1 MKKNY
6 ILTLIL
12 TLLISGFS
20 FGQGPMITIISDGD
34 CSGGNPKMVEIYA
47 QGAVDF
53 TLYSLEKQSNGAASW
68 GTTTSLQSFGTVT
81 DDFIYIYSDSSS
93 EEVFSTEYPSASPAV
108 ESGVVNINGDDG
120 IRIILDSDGS
130 VVDQYGVDAED
141 GTGKPWEYT
150 DGYAKRI
157 DGTGPDGGFTA
168 SDWTYEKSGLNG
180 NGSCQDGTI
189 FEDVMGGVGVYT
201 APVVYDLLEDFETAL
216 PAGALAGDSG
226 MATPEVVADPA
237 TGGTNGDVLK
247 IVTSAGGN
255 GWQNAQLFFQG
266 DLLDLTTDDKV
277 VTVDVYSESAFMMLA
292 KTATPSNGG
301 AESATDASHTGSGW
315 ETLTFDFSDPKDNT
329 PVANDIFGRILFFP
343 QWNGAG
349 WNDSSVT
356 TTYVD
361 NIKGTGYTPPVVYDL
376 IEDFETA
383 LPAGALAGDSGM
395 ATPEVVADP
404 ATGGTNGDV
413 LKIVTSAGGNGWQNA
428 QLFFQGDLLDLT
440 TDDKVVTVD
449 VYSESAFMM
458 LAKTATPSNG
468 GAESATDA
476 SHTGSGWETLTFD
489 FSDPKDNTPVAND
502 IFGRILF
509 FPQWNGA
516 GWNDS
521 SVTTTYVDNIKGTGY
536 TPPVVY
542 DLIEDFETA
551 LPAGALAGDSG
562 MATTPEVVA
571 DPATGGTNGDVLK
584 IVTSAG
590 GNGWQNAQ
598 LFFQGD
604 LLDLTTDDKVVTV
617 DVYSESAFM
626 MLAKTATPSNGGAES
641 ATDASHTGSGWE
653 TLTFDFSDPKD
664 NTPVANDI
672 FGRILFFP
680 QWNGAGWNDSSVT
693 TTYVDNIKGTGYT
706 PPVVYDLLED
716 FETALPAGALAGDSG
731 MATTPEVVADPATGG
746 TNGDVLKIVTS
757 AGGNGWQNAQ
767 LFFQGDLLDLTT
779 DDKVVTVD
787 VYSESAFMMLAKTAT
802 PSNGGAESATDASHT
817 GSGWETLTFD
827 FSDPKDNTPVANDIF
842 GRILFFPQWNGAGW
856 NDSSVTTTYVDNIKG
871 IGYESTP
878 PTGDNSVTIATTQ
891 AWNSYVNV
899 FSVSDGSYQFGFGD
913 IEVADL
919 RATATETSVTLEPNI
934 SIWTNEST
942 NAVYF
947 DQECCYSNSCS
958 IHRSKYLH

>member
-81 DDFIYIYSDSSS
+81 DDFIYIYSDSTSD
-93 EEVFSTEYPSASPAV
+93 EVFATEYPSASPAV

-141 GTGKPWEYT
+141 GSGKPWEYT

-157 DGTGPDGGFTA
+157 DGTDPDGGFTA
-168 SDWTYEKSGLNG
+168 SDWTYEKSGLNEE
-180 NGSCQDGTI
+180 GSCQGGTI

-216 PAGALAGDSG
+216 PAGAL
-226 MATPEVVADPA
+226 V
-237 TGGTNGDVLK
+237 
-247 IVTSAGGN
+247 
-255 GWQNAQLFFQG
+255 
-266 DLLDLTTDDKV
+266 
-277 VTVDVYSESAFMMLA
+277 
-292 KTATPSNGG
+292 
-301 AESATDASHTGSGW
+301 
-315 ETLTFDFSDPKDNT
+315 
-329 PVANDIFGRILFFP
+329 
-343 QWNGAG
+343 
-349 WNDSSVT
+349 
-356 TTYVD
+356 
-361 NIKGTGYTPPVVYDL
+361 
-376 IEDFETA
+376 
-383 LPAGALAGDSGM
+383 
-395 ATPEVVADP
+395 
-404 ATGGTNGDV
+404 
-413 LKIVTSAGGNGWQNA
+413 
-428 QLFFQGDLLDLT
+428 
-440 TDDKVVTVD
+440 
-449 VYSESAFMM
+449 
-458 LAKTATPSNG
+458 
-468 GAESATDA
+468 
-476 SHTGSGWETLTFD
+476 
-489 FSDPKDNTPVAND
+489 
-502 IFGRILF
+502 
-509 FPQWNGA
+509 
-516 GWNDS
+516 
-521 SVTTTYVDNIKGTGY
+521 
-536 TPPVVY
+536 
-542 DLIEDFETA
+542 
-551 LPAGALAGDSG
+551 GDSG

-584 IVTSAG
+584 IVTSAA

-598 LFFQGD
+598 LF
-604 LLDLTTDDKVVTV
+604 L
-617 DVYSESAFM
+617 
-626 MLAKTATPSNGGAES
+626 
-641 ATDASHTGSGWE
+641 
-653 TLTFDFSDPKD
+653 
-664 NTPVANDI
+664 
-672 FGRILFFP
+672 
-680 QWNGAGWNDSSVT
+680 
-693 TTYVDNIKGTGYT
+693 
-706 PPVVYDLLED
+706 
-716 FETALPAGALAGDSG
+716 
-731 MATTPEVVADPATGG
+731 
-746 TNGDVLKIVTS
+746 
-757 AGGNGWQNAQ
+757 
-767 LFFQGDLLDLTT
+767 QGDLLDLTT

-878 PTGDNSVTIATTQ
+878 PTDDNSVTIATTQ

-899 FSVSDGSYQFGFGD
+899 FSVSDNTYQFGFGD

-942 NAVYF
+942 NAAYF
-947 DQECCYSNSCS
+947 DQDAATQTPVAYIEASTYIENSSLANNALTFSGNISTSDLGDGYTVIAFIKSLTSSYSQVAFKSVDISSTGDFTVTATAEEMSQAVIQYGFAVTGPLADPSDTTLGSVVIGAETLGIEDTDIVNVSVYPNPSNSNWNFRTPNTVITS
-958 IHRSKYLH
+958 VEVFNLLGKRVVLRKNNSTDIAISTQGLTSGIYIARITTEQGTKSVKLIKE

>member
-141 GTGKPWEYT
+141 GSGKPWEYT

-361 NIKGTGYTPPVVYDL
+361 NIKG
-376 IEDFETA
+376 
-383 LPAGALAGDSGM
+383 
-395 ATPEVVADP
+395 
-404 ATGGTNGDV
+404 
-413 LKIVTSAGGNGWQNA
+413 
-428 QLFFQGDLLDLT
+428 
-440 TDDKVVTVD
+440 
-449 VYSESAFMM
+449 
-458 LAKTATPSNG
+458 
-468 GAESATDA
+468 
-476 SHTGSGWETLTFD
+476 
-489 FSDPKDNTPVAND
+489 
-502 IFGRILF
+502 
-509 FPQWNGA
+509 
-516 GWNDS
+516 
-521 SVTTTYVDNIKGTGY
+521 
-536 TPPVVY
+536 
-542 DLIEDFETA
+542 
-551 LPAGALAGDSG
+551 
-562 MATTPEVVA
+562 
-571 DPATGGTNGDVLK
+571 
-584 IVTSAG
+584 
-590 GNGWQNAQ
+590 
-598 LFFQGD
+598 
-604 LLDLTTDDKVVTV
+604 
-617 DVYSESAFM
+617 
-626 MLAKTATPSNGGAES
+626 
-641 ATDASHTGSGWE
+641 
-653 TLTFDFSDPKD
+653 
-664 NTPVANDI
+664 
-672 FGRILFFP
+672 
-680 QWNGAGWNDSSVT
+680 
-693 TTYVDNIKGTGYT
+693 
-706 PPVVYDLLED
+706 
-716 FETALPAGALAGDSG
+716 
-731 MATTPEVVADPATGG
+731 
-746 TNGDVLKIVTS
+746 
-757 AGGNGWQNAQ
+757 
-767 LFFQGDLLDLTT
+767 
-779 DDKVVTVD
+779 
-787 VYSESAFMMLAKTAT
+787 
-802 PSNGGAESATDASHT
+802 
-817 GSGWETLTFD
+817 
-827 FSDPKDNTPVANDIF
+827 
-842 GRILFFPQWNGAGW
+842 
-856 NDSSVTTTYVDNIKG
+856 

-947 DQECCYSNSCS
+947 DQDAATQTPVAYIEASTYIENSSLANNALTFSGNVSTSDLGDGYTVIAFIKSLTSSYSQVAFKSVDISSTGDFTVTATAEEMSQAVIQYGFAVTGPLADPSDTTLGSVVIGAETLGIEDTDIVNVSVYPNPSNSNWNFRTPNTVITS
-958 IHRSKYLH
+958 VEVFNLLGKRVVLRKNNSTDIAISTQGLTSGIYIARITTEQGTKSVKLIKE

>member
-1 MKKNY
+1 MLVNGNLENWDDTSTPTSWDKAEN
-6 ILTLIL
+6 LTQETTEVHGGSNSALRNGGSGTKDLSQNI
-12 TLLISGFS
+12 TGIVGGDSYTISVWYKA
-20 FGQGPMITIISDGD
+20 DGD
-34 CSGGNPKMVEIYA
+34 GSDARIWSFWRTGTTNLDDNVAELRGPNNSYFDNNGNTWSEYSVTLDAPEAADAFFFEVRSYA
-47 QGAVDF
+47 QSTVYWDDLSF
-53 TLYSLEKQSNGAASW
+53 VHN
-68 GTTTSLQSFGTVT
+68 TS
-81 DDFIYIYSDSSS
+81 
-93 EEVFSTEYPSASPAV
+93 
-108 ESGVVNINGDDG
+108 
-120 IRIILDSDGS
+120 
-130 VVDQYGVDAED
+130 
-141 GTGKPWEYT
+141 
-150 DGYAKRI
+150 
-157 DGTGPDGGFTA
+157 
-168 SDWTYEKSGLNG
+168 
-180 NGSCQDGTI
+180 
-189 FEDVMGGVGVYT
+189 
-201 APVVYDLLEDFETAL
+201 YDLL
-216 PAGALAGDSG
+216 
-226 MATPEVVADPA
+226 
-237 TGGTNGDVLK
+237 
-247 IVTSAGGN
+247 
-255 GWQNAQLFFQG
+255 
-266 DLLDLTTDDKV
+266 
-277 VTVDVYSESAFMMLA
+277 
-292 KTATPSNGG
+292 
-301 AESATDASHTGSGW
+301 
-315 ETLTFDFSDPKDNT
+315 
-329 PVANDIFGRILFFP
+329 
-343 QWNGAG
+343 
-349 WNDSSVT
+349 
-356 TTYVD
+356 
-361 NIKGTGYTPPVVYDL
+361 
-376 IEDFETA
+376 
-383 LPAGALAGDSGM
+383 
-395 ATPEVVADP
+395 
-404 ATGGTNGDV
+404 
-413 LKIVTSAGGNGWQNA
+413 
-428 QLFFQGDLLDLT
+428 
-440 TDDKVVTVD
+440 
-449 VYSESAFMM
+449 
-458 LAKTATPSNG
+458 
-468 GAESATDA
+468 
-476 SHTGSGWETLTFD
+476 
-489 FSDPKDNTPVAND
+489 
-502 IFGRILF
+502 
-509 FPQWNGA
+509 
-516 GWNDS
+516 
-521 SVTTTYVDNIKGTGY
+521 
-536 TPPVVY
+536 
-542 DLIEDFETA
+542 EDFETA

-716 FETALPAGALAGDSG
+716 FETALPATALAGDSG
-731 MATTPEVVADPATGG
+731 MATPEVVADPATGG

-947 DQECCYSNSCS
+947 DQSAATQTPVAYIEASTYIENSSLANNALTFSGNVSTSDLGDGYTVIAFIKSLTSSYSQVAFKSVDISSTGDFTVTATAEEMSQAVIQYGFAVTGPLADPSDTTLGSVVIGAETLGIEDTDIVNVSVYPNPSNSNWNFRTPNTVITS
-958 IHRSKYLH
+958 VEVFNLLGKRVVLRKNNSTDIAISTQGLTSGIYIARITTEQGTKSVKLIKE

>member
-226 MATPEVVADPA
+226 MAT
-237 TGGTNGDVLK
+237 
-247 IVTSAGGN
+247 
-255 GWQNAQLFFQG
+255 
-266 DLLDLTTDDKV
+266 
-277 VTVDVYSESAFMMLA
+277 
-292 KTATPSNGG
+292 
-301 AESATDASHTGSGW
+301 
-315 ETLTFDFSDPKDNT
+315 
-329 PVANDIFGRILFFP
+329 
-343 QWNGAG
+343 
-349 WNDSSVT
+349 
-356 TTYVD
+356 
-361 NIKGTGYTPPVVYDL
+361 
-376 IEDFETA
+376 
-383 LPAGALAGDSGM
+383 
-395 ATPEVVADP
+395 
-404 ATGGTNGDV
+404 
-413 LKIVTSAGGNGWQNA
+413 
-428 QLFFQGDLLDLT
+428 
-440 TDDKVVTVD
+440 
-449 VYSESAFMM
+449 
-458 LAKTATPSNG
+458 
-468 GAESATDA
+468 
-476 SHTGSGWETLTFD
+476 
-489 FSDPKDNTPVAND
+489 
-502 IFGRILF
+502 
-509 FPQWNGA
+509 
-516 GWNDS
+516 
-521 SVTTTYVDNIKGTGY
+521 
-536 TPPVVY
+536 
-542 DLIEDFETA
+542 
-551 LPAGALAGDSG
+551 
-562 MATTPEVVA
+562 TPEVVA

-716 FETALPAGALAGDSG
+716 FETALPATALAGDSG
-731 MATTPEVVADPATGG
+731 MATPEVVADPATGG

-947 DQECCYSNSCS
+947 DQDAATQTPVAYIEASTYIENSSLANNALTFSGNVSTSDLGDGYTVIAFIKSLTSSYSQVAFKNVDISSTGDFTVTATAEEMSQAVIQYGFAVTGPLADPSDTTLGSVVIGAETLGIEDTDIVNVSVYPNPSNSNWNFRTPNTVITS
-958 IHRSKYLH
+958 VEVFNLLGKRVVLRKNNSTDIAISTQGLTSGIYIARITTEQGVKSVKLIRE

>member
-1 MKKNY
+1 
-6 ILTLIL
+6 
-12 TLLISGFS
+12 
-20 FGQGPMITIISDGD
+20 
-34 CSGGNPKMVEIYA
+34 MVEIYA

-93 EEVFSTEYPSASPAV
+93 DEVFATEYPSASPAV

-141 GTGKPWEYT
+141 GSGKPWEYT

-201 APVVYDLLEDFETAL
+201 APVAYDLLEDFETAL
-216 PAGALAGDSG
+216 PAGAL
-226 MATPEVVADPA
+226 V
-237 TGGTNGDVLK
+237 
-247 IVTSAGGN
+247 
-255 GWQNAQLFFQG
+255 
-266 DLLDLTTDDKV
+266 
-277 VTVDVYSESAFMMLA
+277 
-292 KTATPSNGG
+292 
-301 AESATDASHTGSGW
+301 
-315 ETLTFDFSDPKDNT
+315 
-329 PVANDIFGRILFFP
+329 
-343 QWNGAG
+343 
-349 WNDSSVT
+349 
-356 TTYVD
+356 
-361 NIKGTGYTPPVVYDL
+361 
-376 IEDFETA
+376 
-383 LPAGALAGDSGM
+383 
-395 ATPEVVADP
+395 
-404 ATGGTNGDV
+404 
-413 LKIVTSAGGNGWQNA
+413 
-428 QLFFQGDLLDLT
+428 
-440 TDDKVVTVD
+440 
-449 VYSESAFMM
+449 
-458 LAKTATPSNG
+458 
-468 GAESATDA
+468 
-476 SHTGSGWETLTFD
+476 
-489 FSDPKDNTPVAND
+489 
-502 IFGRILF
+502 
-509 FPQWNGA
+509 
-516 GWNDS
+516 
-521 SVTTTYVDNIKGTGY
+521 
-536 TPPVVY
+536 
-542 DLIEDFETA
+542 
-551 LPAGALAGDSG
+551 GDSG

-598 LFFQGD
+598 LF
-604 LLDLTTDDKVVTV
+604 L
-617 DVYSESAFM
+617 
-626 MLAKTATPSNGGAES
+626 
-641 ATDASHTGSGWE
+641 
-653 TLTFDFSDPKD
+653 
-664 NTPVANDI
+664 
-672 FGRILFFP
+672 
-680 QWNGAGWNDSSVT
+680 
-693 TTYVDNIKGTGYT
+693 
-706 PPVVYDLLED
+706 
-716 FETALPAGALAGDSG
+716 
-731 MATTPEVVADPATGG
+731 
-746 TNGDVLKIVTS
+746 
-757 AGGNGWQNAQ
+757 
-767 LFFQGDLLDLTT
+767 QGDLLDLTT

-899 FSVSDGSYQFGFGD
+899 FSVSDNTYQFGFGD

-947 DQECCYSNSCS
+947 DQDAATQTPVAYIEASTYIENSSLANNALTFSGNISTSDLGDGYTVIAFIKSLTSGYSQVAFKSVDISSTGDFTVTATAEEMSQAVIQYGFAVTGPLADPSDTTLGSVVIGAETLGIEDTDIVNVSVYPNPSNSNWNFRTPNTVITS
-958 IHRSKYLH
+958 VEVFNLLGKRVVLRKNNSTDIAISTQGLTSGIYIARITTEQGTKSVKLIKE

>member
-20 FGQGPMITIISDGD
+20 FGQGLEDFANSEANSSYSDNNFVGNSGITWSYIASRDANNDSNSSGISLPALMLRRVSSGSKITSSTI
-34 CSGGNPKMVEIYA
+34 SGGIGNFSVKLYKGFTGAGNRQVELFVNGVS
-47 QGAVDF
+47 QG
-53 TLYSLEKQSNGAASW
+53 
-68 GTTTSLQSFGTVT
+68 TSTPF
-81 DDFIYIYSDSSS
+81 DNN
-93 EEVFSTEYPSASPAV
+93 EEQVFSVPNINITGDIIIEI
-108 ESGVVNINGDDG
+108 VNITSKQVIIDD
-120 IRIILDSDGS
+120 I
-130 VVDQYGVDAED
+130 
-141 GTGKPWEYT
+141 TW
-150 DGYAKRI
+150 
-157 DGTGPDGGFTA
+157 
-168 SDWTYEKSGLNG
+168 
-180 NGSCQDGTI
+180 
-189 FEDVMGGVGVYT
+189 T

-216 PAGALAGDSG
+216 PAGALVGDSG
-226 MATPEVVADPA
+226 MATTPEVVADPA

-247 IVTSAGGN
+247 IVTSAAGN
-255 GWQNAQLFFQG
+255 GWQNAQLFLQG

-361 NIKGTGYTPPVVYDL
+361 NIKGTGYTAPVVYDL
-376 IEDFETA
+376 LEDFETA
-383 LPAGALAGDSGM
+383 LPAGAL
-395 ATPEVVADP
+395 V
-404 ATGGTNGDV
+404 
-413 LKIVTSAGGNGWQNA
+413 
-428 QLFFQGDLLDLT
+428 
-440 TDDKVVTVD
+440 
-449 VYSESAFMM
+449 
-458 LAKTATPSNG
+458 
-468 GAESATDA
+468 
-476 SHTGSGWETLTFD
+476 
-489 FSDPKDNTPVAND
+489 
-502 IFGRILF
+502 
-509 FPQWNGA
+509 
-516 GWNDS
+516 
-521 SVTTTYVDNIKGTGY
+521 
-536 TPPVVY
+536 
-542 DLIEDFETA
+542 
-551 LPAGALAGDSG
+551 GDSG

-584 IVTSAG
+584 IVTSAA

-598 LFFQGD
+598 LF
-604 LLDLTTDDKVVTV
+604 L
-617 DVYSESAFM
+617 
-626 MLAKTATPSNGGAES
+626 
-641 ATDASHTGSGWE
+641 
-653 TLTFDFSDPKD
+653 
-664 NTPVANDI
+664 
-672 FGRILFFP
+672 
-680 QWNGAGWNDSSVT
+680 
-693 TTYVDNIKGTGYT
+693 
-706 PPVVYDLLED
+706 
-716 FETALPAGALAGDSG
+716 
-731 MATTPEVVADPATGG
+731 
-746 TNGDVLKIVTS
+746 
-757 AGGNGWQNAQ
+757 
-767 LFFQGDLLDLTT
+767 QGDLLDLTT

-899 FSVSDGSYQFGFGD
+899 FSVSDNSYQFGFGD

-942 NAVYF
+942 NAAYF
-947 DQECCYSNSCS
+947 DQDAATQTPVAYIEASTYIENASLANNALTFSGNISTSDLGDGYTVIAFIKSLTSSYSQVAFKSVDISSTGDFTVTATAEEMSQAVIQYGFAVTGPLADPSDTTLGSVVIGAETLGIEDTDIVNVSVYPNPSNSNWNFRTPNTVITS
-958 IHRSKYLH
+958 VEVFNLLGKRVVLRKNNSTDIAISTQGLTSGIYIARITTEQGTKSVKLIKE

>member
-1 MKKNY
+1 
-6 ILTLIL
+6 
-12 TLLISGFS
+12 
-20 FGQGPMITIISDGD
+20 
-34 CSGGNPKMVEIYA
+34 MVEIYA

-93 EEVFSTEYPSASPAV
+93 DEVFATEYPSATPAV

-216 PAGALAGDSG
+216 PVGAL
-226 MATPEVVADPA
+226 V
-237 TGGTNGDVLK
+237 
-247 IVTSAGGN
+247 
-255 GWQNAQLFFQG
+255 
-266 DLLDLTTDDKV
+266 
-277 VTVDVYSESAFMMLA
+277 
-292 KTATPSNGG
+292 
-301 AESATDASHTGSGW
+301 
-315 ETLTFDFSDPKDNT
+315 
-329 PVANDIFGRILFFP
+329 
-343 QWNGAG
+343 
-349 WNDSSVT
+349 
-356 TTYVD
+356 
-361 NIKGTGYTPPVVYDL
+361 
-376 IEDFETA
+376 
-383 LPAGALAGDSGM
+383 
-395 ATPEVVADP
+395 
-404 ATGGTNGDV
+404 
-413 LKIVTSAGGNGWQNA
+413 
-428 QLFFQGDLLDLT
+428 
-440 TDDKVVTVD
+440 
-449 VYSESAFMM
+449 
-458 LAKTATPSNG
+458 
-468 GAESATDA
+468 
-476 SHTGSGWETLTFD
+476 
-489 FSDPKDNTPVAND
+489 
-502 IFGRILF
+502 
-509 FPQWNGA
+509 
-516 GWNDS
+516 
-521 SVTTTYVDNIKGTGY
+521 
-536 TPPVVY
+536 
-542 DLIEDFETA
+542 
-551 LPAGALAGDSG
+551 GDSG

-598 LFFQGD
+598 LF
-604 LLDLTTDDKVVTV
+604 L
-617 DVYSESAFM
+617 
-626 MLAKTATPSNGGAES
+626 
-641 ATDASHTGSGWE
+641 
-653 TLTFDFSDPKD
+653 
-664 NTPVANDI
+664 
-672 FGRILFFP
+672 
-680 QWNGAGWNDSSVT
+680 
-693 TTYVDNIKGTGYT
+693 
-706 PPVVYDLLED
+706 
-716 FETALPAGALAGDSG
+716 
-731 MATTPEVVADPATGG
+731 
-746 TNGDVLKIVTS
+746 
-757 AGGNGWQNAQ
+757 
-767 LFFQGDLLDLTT
+767 QGDLLDLTT

-899 FSVSDGSYQFGFGD
+899 FSVSDNTYQFGFGD

-947 DQECCYSNSCS
+947 DQDAATQTPVAYIEASTYIENSSLANNALTFSGNISTSDLGDGYTVIAFIKSLTSGYSQVAFKSVDISSTGDFTVTATAEEMSQAVIQYGFAVTGPLADPSDTTLGSVVIGAETLGIEDTDIVNVSVYPNPSNSNWNFRTPNTVITS
-958 IHRSKYLH
+958 VEVFNLLGKRVVLRKNNSTDIAISTQGLTSGIYIARITTEQGTKSVKLIKE

>member
-93 EEVFSTEYPSASPAV
+93 DEVFATEYPSATPAV

-216 PAGALAGDSG
+216 PVGALVGDSG
-226 MATPEVVADPA
+226 MATTPEVVADPA

-247 IVTSAGGN
+247 IVTSAAGN

-292 KTATPSNGG
+292 KTS
-301 AESATDASHTGSGW
+301 
-315 ETLTFDFSDPKDNT
+315 
-329 PVANDIFGRILFFP
+329 
-343 QWNGAG
+343 
-349 WNDSSVT
+349 
-356 TTYVD
+356 
-361 NIKGTGYTPPVVYDL
+361 
-376 IEDFETA
+376 
-383 LPAGALAGDSGM
+383 
-395 ATPEVVADP
+395 
-404 ATGGTNGDV
+404 
-413 LKIVTSAGGNGWQNA
+413 
-428 QLFFQGDLLDLT
+428 
-440 TDDKVVTVD
+440 
-449 VYSESAFMM
+449 
-458 LAKTATPSNG
+458 
-468 GAESATDA
+468 
-476 SHTGSGWETLTFD
+476 
-489 FSDPKDNTPVAND
+489 
-502 IFGRILF
+502 
-509 FPQWNGA
+509 
-516 GWNDS
+516 
-521 SVTTTYVDNIKGTGY
+521 
-536 TPPVVY
+536 
-542 DLIEDFETA
+542 
-551 LPAGALAGDSG
+551 
-562 MATTPEVVA
+562 
-571 DPATGGTNGDVLK
+571 
-584 IVTSAG
+584 
-590 GNGWQNAQ
+590 
-598 LFFQGD
+598 
-604 LLDLTTDDKVVTV
+604 
-617 DVYSESAFM
+617 
-626 MLAKTATPSNGGAES
+626 
-641 ATDASHTGSGWE
+641 
-653 TLTFDFSDPKD
+653 
-664 NTPVANDI
+664 
-672 FGRILFFP
+672 
-680 QWNGAGWNDSSVT
+680 
-693 TTYVDNIKGTGYT
+693 
-706 PPVVYDLLED
+706 
-716 FETALPAGALAGDSG
+716 
-731 MATTPEVVADPATGG
+731 
-746 TNGDVLKIVTS
+746 
-757 AGGNGWQNAQ
+757 
-767 LFFQGDLLDLTT
+767 
-779 DDKVVTVD
+779 
-787 VYSESAFMMLAKTAT
+787 T

-899 FSVSDGSYQFGFGD
+899 FSVSDNTYQFGFGD

-947 DQECCYSNSCS
+947 DQDAATQTPVAYIEASTYIENSSLANNALTFSGNISTSDLGDGYTVIAFIKSLTSGYSQVAFKSVDISSTGDFTVTATAEEMSQAVIQYGFAVTGPLADPSDTTLGSVVIGAETLGIEDTDIVNVSVYPNPSNSNWNFRTPNTVITS
-958 IHRSKYLH
+958 VEVFNLLGKRVVLRKNNSTDIAISTQGLTSGIYIARITTEQGTKSVKLIKE

>member
-1 MKKNY
+1 
-6 ILTLIL
+6 
-12 TLLISGFS
+12 
-20 FGQGPMITIISDGD
+20 MITIISDGD

-226 MATPEVVADPA
+226 MAT
-237 TGGTNGDVLK
+237 
-247 IVTSAGGN
+247 
-255 GWQNAQLFFQG
+255 
-266 DLLDLTTDDKV
+266 
-277 VTVDVYSESAFMMLA
+277 
-292 KTATPSNGG
+292 
-301 AESATDASHTGSGW
+301 
-315 ETLTFDFSDPKDNT
+315 
-329 PVANDIFGRILFFP
+329 
-343 QWNGAG
+343 
-349 WNDSSVT
+349 
-356 TTYVD
+356 
-361 NIKGTGYTPPVVYDL
+361 
-376 IEDFETA
+376 
-383 LPAGALAGDSGM
+383 
-395 ATPEVVADP
+395 
-404 ATGGTNGDV
+404 
-413 LKIVTSAGGNGWQNA
+413 
-428 QLFFQGDLLDLT
+428 
-440 TDDKVVTVD
+440 
-449 VYSESAFMM
+449 
-458 LAKTATPSNG
+458 
-468 GAESATDA
+468 
-476 SHTGSGWETLTFD
+476 
-489 FSDPKDNTPVAND
+489 
-502 IFGRILF
+502 
-509 FPQWNGA
+509 
-516 GWNDS
+516 
-521 SVTTTYVDNIKGTGY
+521 
-536 TPPVVY
+536 
-542 DLIEDFETA
+542 
-551 LPAGALAGDSG
+551 
-562 MATTPEVVA
+562 TPEVVA

-716 FETALPAGALAGDSG
+716 FETALPATALAGDSG
-731 MATTPEVVADPATGG
+731 MATPEVVADPATGG

-947 DQECCYSNSCS
+947 DQDAATQTPVAYIEASTYIENSSLANNALTFSGNVSTSDLGDGYTVIAFIKSLTSSYSQVAFKSVDISSTGDFTVTATAEEMSQAVIQYGFAVTGPLADPSDTTLGSVVIGAETLGIEDTDIVNVSVYPNPSNSNWNFRTPNTVITS
-958 IHRSKYLH
+958 VEVFNLLGKRVVLRKNNSTDIAISTQGLTSGIYIARITTEQGVKSVKLIRE